1 VYTFLRDLR
10 STFRVNYTYSLG
22 RKCNNY
28 IKLTKDRENGEVEF
42 EYEQG
47 KSGEDVKGVGGEG
60 RR

>member
-1 VYTFLRDLR
+1 MTLGPLFVIITR
-10 STFRVNYTYSLG
+10 TGLG
-22 RKCNNY
+22 RKCNIY